1 MFDIGH
7 LLMQI
12 IPISGAEI
20 QGLTQSVV
28 ALTMSGTAIA
38 AIVVKFIQTHSNN
51 QKIKS
56 WADTVSKDL
65 AATKQSLQATDQWVL
80 ENQAKFT
87 SGMTVVNQLLT
98 PEQQKALAAQGVNIE
113 NLKNEL
119 DEVTKEITSIYSTA
133 PSSEAAKTKV
143 GAVGI

>member
-1 MFDIGH
+1 MFDTGH

-12 IPISGAEI
+12 IPISGEEI

-38 AIVVKFIQTHSNN
+38 AIVVKFIQTHTNN

-56 WADTVSKDL
+56 WADTVAKDL
-65 AATKQSLQATDQWVL
+65 TATKQSLQATDQWVL

-87 SGMTVVNQLLT
+87 SGMTVINQLLT
-98 PEQQKALAAQGVNIE
+98 PEQQKALAAQGVNID

-119 DEVTKEITSIYSTA
+119 DEVTKEITSIYSTT